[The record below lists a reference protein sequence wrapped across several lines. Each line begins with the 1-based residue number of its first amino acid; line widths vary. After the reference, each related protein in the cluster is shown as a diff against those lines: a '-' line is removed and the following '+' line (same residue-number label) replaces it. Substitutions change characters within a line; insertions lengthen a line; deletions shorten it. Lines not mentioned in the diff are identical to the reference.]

1 MAASPA
7 CQHGALW
14 TSTTHTWTHQHLLTQ
29 TEFHSTVMPLHTL
42 AQTHTFVA
50 LGRFRGRTSASTINW
65 NILLVR
71 EVERLVSFF
80 CPENK
85 YFRCWT
91 NSMSAWDGLYSSVCV
106 SVCVCVC
113 VCVCERWHVDVHM
126 LPVHHSTWRLQEERA
141 SVAILLLAVLLC
153 WLIVHTTKCP
163 IFLTQ
168 MANVTSSDYF
178 VMSSQ

>member
-14 TSTTHTWTHQHLLTQ
+14 TATTHTWTHQHLLTQ

-106 SVCVCVC
+106 SVCVCVWDGMWMFTC
-113 VCVCERWHVDVHM
+113 FQ
-126 LPVHHSTWRLQEERA
+126 STTVPEGCRRNE
-141 SVAILLLAVLLC
+141 LLLLFCCSLFFSV
-153 WLIVHTTKCP
+153 
-163 IFLTQ
+163 
-168 MANVTSSDYF
+168 D
-178 VMSSQ
+178 